1 MRAAT
6 SDHYP
11 GQSRQPGRHFLD
23 ARELARMLNESPTD
37 IRDDATVVI
46 YAVQKVLAQFAR
58 HHAGDRIG
66 TNRGVINPGRIKLQF
81 VADLIEMDRT
91 LENALVD
98 PGVCRG
104 GIGRAPSSAA
114 IAAIVC
120 GG

>member
-1 MRAAT
+1 
-6 SDHYP
+6 
-11 GQSRQPGRHFLD
+11 
-23 ARELARMLNESPTD
+23 MLNESPTD
-37 IRDDATVVI
+37 IRDDTTVVI

-104 GIGRAPSSAA
+104 GIGRANAGEIERPAVDVAA
-114 IAAIVC
+114 QRQMRRK
-120 GG
+120 GELQRER